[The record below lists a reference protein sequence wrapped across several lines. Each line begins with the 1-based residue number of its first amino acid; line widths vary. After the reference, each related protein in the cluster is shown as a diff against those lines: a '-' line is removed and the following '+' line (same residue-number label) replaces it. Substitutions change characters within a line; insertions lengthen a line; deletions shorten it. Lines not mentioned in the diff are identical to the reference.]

1 VARAGSLYPFDAT
14 SVRGGAAIATCQ
26 PWPRV
31 RPSRLDLTASRLP
44 AVPALFLAG
53 DRDLTTPTDSV
64 RAEVRAS
71 PDARLVVIKRAG
83 HVTTAMS
90 ARARAEVRRFLL
102 R

>member
-1 VARAGSLYPFDAT
+1 MPSATDTAMAPATVTAVAAT
-14 SVRGGAAIATCQ
+14 SSQSAGRSGCGRATVRAT
-26 PWPRV
+26 PV
-31 RPSRLDLTASRLP
+31 
-44 AVPALFLAG
+44 
-53 DRDLTTPTDSV
+53 DSV

-71 PDARLVVIKRAG
+71 PDARLVVIKGAG